1 MNLETLRLRVQST
14 VGLAGGTAGNEQT
27 LIDGWYNEA
36 VVQFL
41 METKAVKRT
50 ATLSLTGDQGDYV
63 LDDDILSFEDAY
75 LVPGNGSSEFMLEA
89 ADSADIRQMRRGIT
103 QLASRPS
110 YFAYEG
116 QALMLYPAPAEGDE
130 LHIVY
135 VAKPTAAMSATGDD
149 PSDATHG
156 RIPEQYHPVLESYVK
171 WKAAE
176 YSNDGPSQVGQMYR
190 NEWEQGLIRVRITES
205 KRAGM
210 VTARARVGPR
220 RRHAVGN
227 GVDLGY

>member
-50 ATLSLTGDQGDYV
+50 ASLSLTGDESDYV
-63 LDDDILSFEDAY
+63 LDDEVLAFEDVY
-75 LVPGNGSSEFMLEA
+75 LEPGDGSREFMLEPK
-89 ADSADIRQMRRGIT
+89 DSHDIRQMRRSTTSVAAG
-103 QLASRPS
+103 PS
-110 YFAYEG
+110 FYAYEG
-116 QALMLYPAPAEGDE
+116 QVVMLYPAPSTGDE

-135 VAKPTAAMSATGDD
+135 VAKPTSAMAATGDD
-149 PSDATHG
+149 PADATHG
-156 RIPEQYHPVLESYVK
+156 RIPNQYHPVLEAYVK

-176 YSNDGPSQVGQMYR
+176 YSNDGPSQIGQMYR
-190 NEWEQGLIRVRITES
+190 SEWEQGLIKVRVIES
-205 KRAGM
+205 RKGGLIAP
-210 VTARARVGPR
+210 RARVGGR
-220 RRHAVGN
+220 RRHAVGP